1 MRLKNRNQGF
11 TVIELAMTLIIVAL
25 LLVTGVPAFSGLI
38 QDNRIVTQTNQLVGS
53 LNLARS
59 EAIKRNTQ
67 VSISNTSTT
76 NNIWESGWT
85 VFTDADGDGTLDDDG
100 DANICEAGDDADCVL
115 QVQPALAGGITLRT
129 NGGYTQHLAYLP
141 TGFIEGTVSDSDNF
155 FLCGADADITVART
169 IRLNATGRP
178 RTEKGVTSCP

>member
-1 MRLKNRNQGF
+1 
-11 TVIELAMTLIIVAL
+11 MTLAILAFL
-25 LLVTGVPAFSGLI
+25 AATGVPAFFGLI
-38 QDNRIVTQTNQLVGS
+38 QDNRIVTETNQLVAS

-76 NNIWESGWT
+76 NNVWESGWT

-100 DANICEAGDDADCVL
+100 DANLCEDGDDADCVL
-115 QVQPALAGGITLRT
+115 QIQPALAGGVTLRT

-141 TGFIEGTVSDSDNF
+141 TGFIEGTVSNADQF
-155 FLCGADADITVART
+155 FLCGSDADTATSRT
-169 IRLNATGRP
+169 IDLNATGRP
-178 RTEKGVTSCP
+178 QTSKGTTSCP